1 MKFNYFKTLE
11 DKYKT
16 RLSMKSP
23 IIIRLDGKNIC
34 KNKEINMVD
43 ESENGFAYALKKTGL
58 YLSRK
63 FECIA
68 LVASDEINLIILDPN
83 KLKRIYGH
91 LECQKTSSLI
101 AQEVYFVFNSNFHQ
115 EQILFDAR
123 TFNIPENK
131 INSYIIHRSQTAK
144 NVYTIYYAKKIL
156 SYPERAGLKS
166 VELEE
171 LLCKLSYDF
180 KNRSSHNRVGS
191 IYINGNNIDLD
202 TTLKSN
208 IKFNTPISINQFT
221 SDAIIIDDDSEDDLF
236 F

>member
-1 MKFNYFKTLE
+1 MKFNYFKILE

-16 RLSMKSP
+16 RLSVKSP

-34 KNKEINMVD
+34 KNKEINMID

-63 FECIA
+63 FECVA

-91 LECQKTSSLI
+91 LECQKVSSLV
-101 AQEVYFVFNSNFHQ
+101 AQEVYFIFNSNFHQ

-123 TFNIPENK
+123 AFNIPDNK
-131 INSYIIHRSQTAK
+131 INSYIIHRSQTAN

-166 VELEE
+166 SELDKFLCQISEE
-171 LLCKLSYDF
+171 F
-180 KNRSSHNRVGS
+180 KHRSTHNRVGT
-191 IYINGNNIDLD
+191 IYINGNNVSLE
-202 TTLKSN
+202 TSLNSN
-208 IKFNTPISINQFT
+208 IKFNTPISINQFNSNT
-221 SDAIIIDDDSEDDLF
+221 IIIDDDSEDDLF